1 MKKTKE
7 KPTYES
13 EALAVLAFEFRS
25 SERSESERK
34 IKRRLRDKKLGPY
47 DQTRVDI
54 IRTFKDD
61 VLAELSKATRSKFWL
76 RTHGPYADMQDWNL
90 DGLLHYFEQKHPD
103 IPKEAIG
110 KFMPYAI
117 YLYYMR

>member
-1 MKKTKE
+1 MNKTKE
-7 KPTYES
+7 PPTYES

-25 SERSESERK
+25 SDRSESERK

-47 DQTRVDI
+47 DQARIDA
-54 IRTFKDD
+54 IRALKDH

-76 RTHGPYADMQDWNL
+76 NSHGPYADMQDWNFN
-90 DGLLHYFEQKHPD
+90 GLLRYFERKHPE

-110 KFMPYAI
+110 RFMPYAI
-117 YLYYMR
+117 YLYYLR